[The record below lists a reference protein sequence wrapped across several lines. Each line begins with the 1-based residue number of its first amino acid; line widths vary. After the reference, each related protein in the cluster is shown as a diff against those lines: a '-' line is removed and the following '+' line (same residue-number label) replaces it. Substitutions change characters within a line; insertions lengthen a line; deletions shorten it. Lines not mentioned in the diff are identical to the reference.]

1 MKFLNYFFS
10 VKKPFPNQD
19 NLPKHIAVIMDGNG
33 RWANKRFLPRSAGHA
48 KGVDAAK
55 LLIDLAQK
63 YSISTL
69 TLFAFSTENW
79 GRPKNEVDSLFS
91 LFNKSIKD
99 EKNKIK
105 LNDIRIKFIGDKA
118 TLPISLQ
125 KKIHA
130 IESKCKGNKGMRLN
144 IAISYG
150 GRSEIVRAVKKFI
163 ETPSK
168 NLLINE
174 ASLSKHLDT
183 YGMPDVD
190 LLIRTGGEKR
200 ISNFLLW
207 QLAYSELHFTDT
219 LWPDFN
225 ERSFMNAL
233 LFYQSRNR
241 RYGSLVGANNA

>member
-63 YSISTL
+63 YNISTL

-174 ASLSKHLDT
+174 DSLSKHLDT

>member
-1 MKFLNYFFS
+1 
-10 VKKPFPNQD
+10 
-19 NLPKHIAVIMDGNG
+19 MDGNG

-63 YSISTL
+63 YNISTL

-79 GRPKNEVDSLFS
+79 GRPKNEVASLFS
-91 LFNKSIKD
+91 LFNKSIED
-99 EKNKIK
+99 EKNNFK

-118 TLPISLQ
+118 TLPIRLK

-130 IESKCKGNKGMRLN
+130 IESKCKENKGMCLN
-144 IAISYG
+144 IAISYS

-163 ETPSK
+163 KTPSK

-174 ASLSKHLDT
+174 DSLSKNLDT

>member
-63 YSISTL
+63 YNISTL

-163 ETPSK
+163 KTPSK

-174 ASLSKHLDT
+174 SSLSKHLDT

-207 QLAYSELHFTDT
+207 QLAYSELHFTET

>member
-63 YSISTL
+63 YNISTL

-150 GRSEIVRAVKKFI
+150 GRSEIVRVVKKFI

-183 YGMPDVD
+183 YGMPEVD

-225 ERSFMNAL
+225 ERYFMDAL

-241 RYGSLVGANNA
+241 RYGSLGGANNA

>member
-1 MKFLNYFFS
+1 
-10 VKKPFPNQD
+10 
-19 NLPKHIAVIMDGNG
+19 MDGNG
-33 RWANKRFLPRSAGHA
+33 RWARKRLLPRDAGHT
-48 KGVDAAK
+48 KGVNTVKNVINLAK
-55 LLIDLAQK
+55 K
-63 YSISTL
+63 YNINCL

-79 GRPKNEVDSLFS
+79 SRPKNEVASLLA
-91 LFNKSIKD
+91 LFVRSIDD
-99 EKNKIK
+99 EKDKIES
-105 LNDIRIKFIGDKA
+105 NNIIIKFIGDLES
-118 TLPISLQ
+118 LPSNLQ
-125 KKIHA
+125 KKILY
-130 IESKCKGNKGMRLN
+130 IERKCKKNAGLRLN

-225 ERSFMNAL
+225 ERSFMDAL

-241 RYGSLVGANNA
+241 RYGSLGGANNA

>member
-1 MKFLNYFFS
+1 MKFLNYFFA

-63 YSISTL
+63 YNISTL